1 MNLKCTTLTVGEY
14 AKPRSRGDEPSVVVQ
29 YSADDGKTPLTR
41 RWTYSMM
48 LLMPKNHQTSAH
60 AEMDREGLTGHARS
74 VPNLRTRGDGLL
86 KATAAR
92 AA

>member
-41 RWTYSMM
+41 RWTG
-48 LLMPKNHQTSAH
+48 K
-60 AEMDREGLTGHARS
+60 G
-74 VPNLRTRGDGLL
+74 
-86 KATAAR
+86 
-92 AA
+92 